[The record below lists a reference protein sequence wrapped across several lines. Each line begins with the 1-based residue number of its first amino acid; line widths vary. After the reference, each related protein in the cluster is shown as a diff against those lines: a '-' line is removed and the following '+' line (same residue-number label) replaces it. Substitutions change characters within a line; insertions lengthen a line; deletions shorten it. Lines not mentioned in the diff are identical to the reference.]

1 MIPVSED
8 QRRLHLYYFSL
19 TGLGRPLGQ
28 YQKLNRSNKGRLS
41 LPFNGWLTEGAIAA
55 AAVAILSVYHW
66 RLWRRSRSSPAV
78 TAMGRHRLVRAAW
91 AEMVQAGHHD
101 LLAVQTLR
109 NWIVSA
115 TFLASTSI
123 LFALGILGAAFTTDK
138 LSQFAH
144 ELNFLGS
151 QDTQLWLFK
160 ALLLLIN
167 FMTAFFN
174 FSLAIRA
181 FIHTGFAINLTG
193 EQEVAIGQGL
203 ADAELEQGAFH
214 FTLGMRGYYLA
225 IPLTL
230 WLFGPMWMLVGS
242 ILLVLIFRRV
252 D

>member
-1 MIPVSED
+1 MPVD
-8 QRRLHLYYFSL
+8 ARLI
-19 TGLGRPLGQ
+19 
-28 YQKLNRSNKGRLS
+28 
-41 LPFNGWLTEGAIAA
+41 EGVIVI
-55 AAVAILSVYHW
+55 AAVAVLSVYHW
-66 RLWRRSRSSPAV
+66 WLWKINRLSPKT
-78 TAMGRHRLVRAAW
+78 TAMGRHRLVRDAW
-91 AEMVQAGHHD
+91 ARMVQTGRHD

-123 LFALGILGAAFTTDK
+123 LFALGIMGTAFTTDK
-138 LSQFAH
+138 LSLFAH

-151 QDTQLWLFK
+151 QDTQLWLLK
-160 ALLLLIN
+160 SLLLFVN
-167 FMTAFFN
+167 FMAAFFN

-193 EQEVAIGQGL
+193 EEEAAIGRAVG
-203 ADAELEQGAFH
+203 DAELERGAFH

-230 WLFGPMWMLVGS
+230 WLFGPMWMLAGS
-242 ILLVLIFRRV
+242 VLLVLILRRV